1 MAAAAGNYKRILQLL
16 EKWPIDKNK
25 AGGRYDSRNVKKM

>member
-1 MAAAAGNYKRILQLL
+1 MMSAAAGTYKRILKVL

-25 AGGRYDSRNVKKM
+25 AGGR